1 MDPSQRNVPDPPPR
15 QLGSGQAGTE
25 SDQGE
30 TEDEEIKMNC
40 IGGQIG
46 MHDSDDFS
54 SDAGGDVDSDEDG
67 EEDDDV
73 HTPRYVVS
81 FLNMLVC
88 YW

>member
-1 MDPSQRNVPDPPPR
+1 MDTSQRNVPDPPPR
-15 QLGSGQAGTE
+15 PPQLDNDQADKE

-54 SDAGGDVDSDEDG
+54 SDANGDSDDDG
-67 EEDDDV
+67 DDDEEDV
-73 HTPRYVVS
+73 HTPRYEKKNVAT
-81 FLNMLVC
+81 
-88 YW
+88 